1 MAMSVG
7 DQGGLKSDM
16 NVTPLIDVLLV
27 LLVIFMV
34 VAPLAQMGY
43 EIQIPKESQDTLPP
57 PPEVIEKQVIMAVN
71 ERSCQIAQPLTAG
84 QLPPDCSVF
93 LNKEAVRAIDLG
105 RRMKE
110 IYDKRKVSDKLLFLA
125 AEEKL
130 NYEGIMKILDIAR
143 TAVGED
149 LKVGIVTDERL
160 AINAGT
166 TGA

>member
-7 DQGGLKSDM
+7 DEGGLKSDM

-43 EIQIPKESQDTLPP
+43 EIQIPKESENTVPP
-57 PPEVIEKQVIMAVN
+57 PPEVLEKQVIMAVN
-71 ERSCQIAQPLTAG
+71 ETGCPIAQPLTAG
-84 QLPPDCSVF
+84 KLPECVVY
-93 LNKEAVRAIDLG
+93 LNKEEVRIVDLG
-105 RRMKE
+105 RRMTE
-110 IYDKRKVSDKLLFLA
+110 IYKTRKASDKLLFLA

-160 AINAGT
+160 AQVG
-166 TGA
+166 GA

>member
-43 EIQIPKESQDTLPP
+43 EIQIPKESENTVPP
-57 PPEVIEKQVIMAVN
+57 PPEVLEKQVIMAVN
-71 ERSCQIAQPLTAG
+71 EEGCPIAQPLTAG
-84 QLPPDCSVF
+84 KLPDCTVY
-93 LNKEAVRAIDLG
+93 LNKEPVRTTDLG

-110 IYDKRKVSDKLLFLA
+110 IYDKRKASDKLLFLA
-125 AEEKL
+125 AQEKL

-160 AINAGT
+160 AQVG
-166 TGA
+166 GA

>member
-7 DQGGLKSDM
+7 DLGGLKSDM

-43 EIQIPKESQDTLPP
+43 EIQIPRESQNPTPP
-57 PPEVIEKQVIMAVN
+57 PPEVLEKQVIMAIN
-71 ERSCQIAQPLTAG
+71 EDSCPIAQPLTSS
-84 QLPPDCSVF
+84 QLPPNCTIF
-93 LNKEAVRAIDLG
+93 LNKEPVRVTDLG

-110 IYDKRKVSDKLLFLA
+110 IYDKRKASDKLLFLA
-125 AEEKL
+125 AQEKL

-143 TAVGED
+143 TSVGED
-149 LKVGIVTDERL
+149 LKVGIVTDEKL
-160 AINAGT
+160 SQV
-166 TGA
+166 GA